1 MSTIP
6 DVTTA
11 MQHSLTTYANQIAT
25 TNGFVR
31 RRDKPLTGA
40 AFVQT
45 LVLTLLAQLHA
56 SLADYCH
63 TAAAR
68 GVPISEQGFRQNFT
82 VQAAGLLRAVFQHLA
97 SRIIQAASPAAA
109 DLLTRFSAVLVLD
122 SSSIGLPPN

>member
-6 DVTTA
+6 DVATA
-11 MQHSLTTYANQIAT
+11 LHDTLTTYANQIAT

-45 LVLTLLAQLHA
+45 LVLTLLAQPHA
-56 SLADYCH
+56 SLTDYCH

-68 GVPISEQGFRQNFT
+68 GTPISEQGLHQNFT
-82 VQAAGLLRAVFQHLA
+82 VQAADVLLAVFQ
-97 SRIIQAASPAAA
+97 QAATQIIRTASP
-109 DLLTRFSAVLVLD
+109 
-122 SSSIGLPPN
+122 